1 MGKADAPSTQNFDAI
16 VRFACRGVGQPGR
29 KRFQAPLADPY
40 AEPDAAFIPVLEP
53 VLAEVARALLEGPS
67 DAAIRVGDAD
77 AVKAVQACLVYL
89 RDRVGVPRDM
99 SYPAAL
105 ELRATLNHVAGCS
118 SAGAPRATVHRAS

>member
-16 VRFACRGVGQPGR
+16 VRFACRGVGRPGQ
-29 KRFQAPLADPY
+29 KRFQAPLADPF
-40 AEPDAAFIPVLEP
+40 AEPDVAFIPVLEP

-67 DAAIRVGDAD
+67 DAAIRVRDAD
-77 AVKAVQACLVYL
+77 AVTACLGYL

-105 ELRATLNHVAGCS
+105 ELRATLNQVAGRCS
-118 SAGAPRATVHRAS
+118 SA